1 MTVAVV
7 YALIESLIS
16 EVSRHSLKHV
26 HRYFGD
32 GVPNVCL
39 QVS

>member
-1 MTVAVV
+1 MAAIV
-7 YALIESLIS
+7 YALIESIF

-32 GVPNVCL
+32 GVPNVSL